1 MAAAVASKCV
11 LITGDRN
18 FPVTS
23 SAIKTIVS
31 QCKTLGL
38 TIVHG
43 ACPTG
48 ADSIASKL
56 CDELKVPQKKYPHS
70 LWLGPRTRH
79 PIADRW
85 DKYDNAAGPIRNQ
98 QMIDNEKPVICY
110 AFHDN
115 ISLSKGT
122 KDTINRVLKAKI
134 VIFLIKSDGTIT
146 SIKDPL

>member
-1 MAAAVASKCV
+1 MTAVVASKCV

-23 SAIKTIVS
+23 SAIKTIVN

-43 ACPTG
+43 DCPTG
-48 ADSIASKL
+48 ADNIASKL
-56 CDELKVPQKKYPHS
+56 CDELKVPQKKYPAEWS
-70 LWLGPRTRH
+70 
-79 PIADRW
+79 
-85 DKYDNAAGPIRNQ
+85 KYGKGAGPIRNQ

-110 AFHDN
+110 AFHDT
-115 ISLSKGT
+115 IALSKGT